1 MKKLYIYVVAAIL
14 GFVGVSC
21 NSDEPADATSKHEYA
36 EGEAPYLRT
45 NTAATITEYKIF
57 NVPTIDE
64 PHYINLKDYAS
75 YFHKNLDM
83 TVDEVMTALGNG
95 EMVMYN
101 INTSRQRW
109 DLTNPNNGEYGW
121 YYTTGGQ
128 VATGDA
134 PVAFSSEFDREN
146 KRIILHALN
155 NPTAGIVTNLDMG
168 FAKVNGKNFDDYVRF
183 LIQIEVKDPSIVE
196 IAGVVP
202 TGDWS
207 AWNLKFNAF
216 DAELQAA
223 LGLTA
228 KEFTAL
234 WQQCEPEFQWDN
246 RNDDPIQVYLLKNG
260 ERVLDE
266 NGMRP
271 RSTTNY
277 MGWWLDQD
285 QNIVPYGDSSY
296 IFLEGSETSYNFGRH
311 PNVPSGETAVILV
324 DFALTEDLNK
334 HITFRVSLTFE

>member
-14 GFVGVSC
+14 SFVGVSC

-45 NTAATITEYKIF
+45 NAAATITEYKVF

-64 PHYINLKDYAS
+64 PHYIYLKDYAS

-83 TVDEVMTALGNG
+83 TVDEVMTALESG
-95 EMVMYN
+95 EVVMYN

-109 DLTNPNNGEYGW
+109 DLTIPNNGEYGW
-121 YYTTGGQ
+121 YYTVGGQ
-128 VATGDA
+128 VATEDA

-146 KRIILHALN
+146 KRIILHAVN

-183 LIQIEVKDPSIVE
+183 LIQIEIKDPSIVE
-196 IAGVVP
+196 IAGIVP

-207 AWNLKFNAF
+207 AWNLKFASI

-228 KEFTAL
+228 KEFMVL
-234 WQQCEPEFQWDN
+234 WNQCEQNGDS
-246 RNDDPIQVYLLKNG
+246 RDTDPIQIFLLNNG
-260 ERVLDE
+260 ERVVDE
-266 NGMRP
+266 SGKRP
-271 RSTTNY
+271 VTTTNW
-277 MGWWLDQD
+277 MGWWLDSD
-285 QNIVPYGDSSY
+285 QNIVNYGASSWIY
-296 IFLEGSETSYNFGRH
+296 LEGSEASFNFGRH

>member
-1 MKKLYIYVVAAIL
+1 MKKLYIYALAAVL
-14 GFVGVSC
+14 GFAGVSC

-36 EGEAPYLRT
+36 KDESPYLRT
-45 NTAATITEYKIF
+45 NTAATATAYRVF
-57 NVPTIDE
+57 NVSTIDE
-64 PHYINLKDYAS
+64 PQYINLKDYAS

-83 TVDEVMTALGNG
+83 TVDEVMTAFGNG
-95 EMVMYN
+95 EVVMYN

-134 PVAFSSEFDREN
+134 SAAFSSEFDREN
-146 KRIILHALN
+146 KRIILHAVN
-155 NPTAGIVTNLDMG
+155 GPGAGTVTNLDLG
-168 FAKVNGKNFDDYVRF
+168 FAKVNGKDFDDYVRF
-183 LIQIEVKDPSIVE
+183 TIQIEVKDPSIVE
-196 IAGVVP
+196 VSGIVP
-202 TGDWS
+202 AGDW
-207 AWNLKFNAF
+207 AGWGLEFTAI

-228 KEFTAL
+228 KEFMVL
-234 WQQCEPEFQWDN
+234 WNQCEQDGDS
-246 RNDDPIQVYLLKNG
+246 RDTDPIQIFLLKNG
-260 ERVLDE
+260 ERVVDE
-266 NGMRP
+266 SGKRP
-271 RSTTNY
+271 ATTTNW
-277 MGWWLDQD
+277 MGWWLDAD
-285 QNIVPYGDSSY
+285 QNIVSFGDSSWIY
-296 IFLEGSETSYNFGRH
+296 LEGSETSFNFGRH